1 MTKPLR
7 GHLKRISQ
15 FLGDLEKWV
24 LVLLLGFLAAFA
36 VTQIILRNFFST
48 GFVWGD
54 DLLRH
59 GVLWISFLGATRA
72 TLERKH
78 IRIDLLP
85 RILPGRM
92 SLIADFVSCFISLV
106 VCVLLLWASW
116 NFVQGERLAGD
127 IAFASIPYW
136 WLVLIFPVSFG
147 LMAFRFCFNCISG
160 LVRRPEGVER

>member
-1 MTKPLR
+1 MR

-24 LVLLLGFLAAFA
+24 LVILLGFLAAFA
-36 VTQIILRNFFST
+36 VTQIILRNFFSA
-48 GFVWGD
+48 GLVWGD
-54 DLLRH
+54 DLVRH

-72 TLERKH
+72 TLEKKH

-85 RILPGRM
+85 KILPARLG
-92 SLIADFVSCFISLV
+92 LIADSLCCFVSLV

-136 WLVLIFPVSFG
+136 WLALIFPISFG

-160 LVRRPEGVER
+160 LVRRPGGVET

>member
-1 MTKPLR
+1 MR

-85 RILPGRM
+85 RVLPGRM

-116 NFVQGERLAGD
+116 NFVQGERLADD

-160 LVRRPEGVER
+160 LVRRPEGVET